1 MARFEDKRRHALNT
15 EEQRDVNKIFF
26 NKACKEME
34 EINKVLKKE
43 IRKDILSYL
52 YEKDEPVKFSQINKD
67 LEVSRTTL
75 YNNLEKLKEKDLVKK
90 EGKKPIYFELGE
102 KTRIL
107 ISLCG
112 GDRYH
117 TEKEFDQT
125 ALEST

>member
-1 MARFEDKRRHALNT
+1 MAKDEYMRRLALNT
-15 EEQRDVNKIFF
+15 EDRRDVNKIFF
-26 NKACKEME
+26 NEVCEEME

-52 YEKDEPVKFSQINKD
+52 YAKDEPVKFSQINKD
-67 LEVSRTTL
+67 LKFSRTTL

-102 KTRIL
+102 KTRLL

-112 GDRYH
+112 GHYRSH
-117 TEKEFDQT
+117 KELNEN